1 MKLFSYTVDK
11 NYMFLLCNGL
21 LVFIVKNSGLV
32 GKSPF
37 GDDLTEEHVM
47 KKEGSRP
54 SVRQLSE
61 NKAMDGSENVLM
73 DVEEEKEM
81 ADWPLVPVGNGDE
94 GEEEDSRPSVPQLSE
109 NKAMDGS
116 KNVLMDVEE
125 EKEMA
130 DLSLVTVGNGDEG
143 EEDEAGEGPEMMSA
157 EELHK
162 RCDDFIRRMK
172 EGIKI
177 ESRS

>member
-1 MKLFSYTVDK
+1 
-11 NYMFLLCNGL
+11 MFLLCNGL

-37 GDDLTEEHVM
+37 GDDLTEEQVM
-47 KKEGSRP
+47 KKEDSRP
-54 SVRQLSE
+54 SVPQLSE

-81 ADWPLVPVGNGDE
+81 ADWSLVLVGNGDE
-94 GEEEDSRPSVPQLSE
+94 GEEEGNDLIIIE
-109 NKAMDGS
+109 N
-116 KNVLMDVEE
+116 EE
-125 EKEMA
+125 DE
-130 DLSLVTVGNGDEG
+130 EG
-143 EEDEAGEGPEMMSA
+143 EESELMSA
-157 EELHK
+157 EELQK